1 MTPHL
6 HFFLALAALGVVCA
20 VAVQDYLVVG
30 LRQESISAGLTGP
43 YHWYLDASY
52 LFLGAALVIAFKGT
66 RGAWLADVS
75 AASLILTAVTNT
87 FGTWVDTF
95 TKNEHALWH
104 ARFTAV
110 VFLSA
115 LALECVMNHG
125 AVMWS
130 LTAVNV
136 LAPLTVYALSGNSP
150 YTEKI
155 GVLVLCLW
163 LVAWSL

>member
-1 MTPHL
+1 MNHL
-6 HFFLALAALGVVCA
+6 HLFLALASLAIVAV
-20 VAVQDYLVVG
+20 VAVQDYFVPS

-52 LFLGAALVIAFKGT
+52 LVLSSALVIAFEKT
-66 RGAWLADVS
+66 PGAWLATIS
-75 AASLILTAVTNT
+75 ASALILTAATNT

-95 TKNEHALWH
+95 TEGQHALWH
-104 ARFTAV
+104 SRFTAV

-125 AVMWS
+125 AFMWS
-130 LTAVNV
+130 LTAANV
-136 LAPLTVYALSGNSP
+136 LAPLVVYALSGNSP

-155 GVLVLCLW
+155 GVLVLCTW